1 MGFLSIMGKILI
13 VLAMLTLPVAVS
25 LILVFSETLTTIG
38 VAIAL
43 GASIFTFFCGIYAGF
58 LGIKYERLQKKFES
72 FVNPLRIRSNPV
84 NLIKAICPIDHEQV
98 VFVHVSP
105 HRDDARPDGMDIF
118 LGSCGHEVH
127 RGEIEVEQPTE
138 SALDALRTGS
148 RLFSLYRT
156 LEESSLVEVWIPPD

>member
-13 VLAMLTLPVAVS
+13 GLALATLPVAVS

-38 VAIAL
+38 VAVSL
-43 GASIFTFFCGIYAGF
+43 GASVFVFFCGIYAGY
-58 LGIKYERLQKKFES
+58 LGIKYERMEQTFES

-84 NLIKAICPIDHEQV
+84 NLIKATCPIDREQV

-105 HRDDARPDGMDIF
+105 HRDDARPDGLDIF

-127 RGEIEVEQPTE
+127 RGEIEVEQPAT
-138 SALDALRTGS
+138 SA
-148 RLFSLYRT
+148 
-156 LEESSLVEVWIPPD
+156 

>member
-13 VLAMLTLPVAVS
+13 GLAMLTLPVAVS

-38 VAIAL
+38 VAISL
-43 GASIFTFFCGIYAGF
+43 GASVFVFFCGIYAGF
-58 LGIKYERLQKKFES
+58 LGIKYEQLQQKFES
-72 FVNPLRIRSNPV
+72 FVNPLRIRPNAA

-105 HRDDARPDGMDIF
+105 HRDDARPDGLDIF

-127 RGEIEVEQPTE
+127 RGEVEIGQP
-138 SALDALRTGS
+138 ARTA
-148 RLFSLYRT
+148 
-156 LEESSLVEVWIPPD
+156 SS